1 MSGVFR
7 EDGLAADTADVLAA
21 DTTDVLS
28 AAKAASGAMLLVK
41 ANPPR
46 NLHPEK
52 MTCPGPHL
60 DRFSVPKMTQNVPG
74 PECSWK
80 LFGGPEM

>member
-28 AAKAASGAMLLVK
+28 AAEAASGG
-41 ANPPR
+41 ANNFR
-46 NLHPEK
+46 NSDERALGINFGNLHPN
-52 MTCPGPHL
+52 
-60 DRFSVPKMTQNVPG
+60 S
-74 PECSWK
+74 
-80 LFGGPEM
+80 